1 MNARERNDLLISWI
15 TISIAFAWVFGRQ
28 GLNIGRFLTVFPMA
42 LVAVGTGFILHE
54 LAHKYTAIHFGA
66 RAEYRAWM
74 QGLVFALLT
83 SLVGFV
89 FAAPGATYIFG
100 GHINAKK
107 NALISLAGPATNIVL
122 GLAFVGIAV
131 AMGPYNAFRETA
143 GLTASVNLFLALF
156 NMIPVFPLDGSKVFA
171 WNKGVWAIVFVP
183 LLVMWLSGLM
193 F

>member
-1 MNARERNDLLISWI
+1 MHAKERNDLIISWL

-28 GLNIGRFLTVFPMA
+28 GLNIASFLSVFPMA

-83 SLVGFV
+83 SLIGFV

-122 GLAFVGIAV
+122 GIAFITLAFLI
-131 AMGPYNAFRETA
+131 GPYNPFFETA
-143 GLTASVNLFLALF
+143 SLTASVNLFLALF
-156 NMIPVFPLDGSKVFA
+156 NMLPIFPLDGSKVFA
-171 WNKGVWAIVFVP
+171 WSKGVWALVFVP
-183 LLVMWLSGLM
+183 LLVLVFL
-193 F
+193 